1 MITTAYDEPQKT
13 LTLTV
18 DTDLLSSNA
27 DRAQANFER
36 ALSKTQTFAHLCVD
50 LCRCKMVDSVGLNL
64 LFGLLHR
71 ARELGAKP
79 TVRVCKGALEHVMRV
94 ARVDKLFGVE
104 VVMPAAAKEARNNP

>member
-13 LTLTV
+13 LTFSL

-27 DRAQANFER
+27 ERAQACFER
-36 ALSKTQTFAHLCVD
+36 ALANPQPFAHLYVD

-71 ARELGAKP
+71 AQELGAKP

-104 VVMPAAAKEARNNP
+104 VVMPAVAKETRNNP